1 MFRKSRAT
9 ATIVAV
15 LMALGLTLNPSGLSP
30 AQATPAPESFNDTRP
45 VTSEPVEVDF
55 AVQYLGVVADLAP
68 GVTEADPQGA
78 IRTARPGSEFRANGR
93 SGNLSTRTVP
103 KAKVS
108 SPAACCWQTTRMPT
122 RCAPCRLGG

>member
-55 AVQYLGVVADLAP
+55 AVQ
-68 GVTEADPQGA
+68 
-78 IRTARPGSEFRANGR
+78 
-93 SGNLSTRTVP
+93 
-103 KAKVS
+103 
-108 SPAACCWQTTRMPT
+108 
-122 RCAPCRLGG
+122 

>member
-78 IRTARPGSEFRANGR
+78 IPYGEARFREIGR
-93 SGNLSTRTVP
+93 AHV
-103 KAKVS
+103 
-108 SPAACCWQTTRMPT
+108 
-122 RCAPCRLGG
+122 